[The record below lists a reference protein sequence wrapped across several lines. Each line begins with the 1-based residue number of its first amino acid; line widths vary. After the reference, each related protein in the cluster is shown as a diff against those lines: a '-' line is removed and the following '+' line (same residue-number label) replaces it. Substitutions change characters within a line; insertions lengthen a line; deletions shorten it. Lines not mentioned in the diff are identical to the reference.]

1 MIDKSLSQ
9 YQQNL
14 LEGTTLGALRKAGI
28 VDAPIQRNVISDP
41 IKKITAQT
49 PKVGDIRPAEEI
61 SFQPAAEIKTASPFK
76 FPTGEGLASFDQ
88 KKHSDLARA
97 FYDKTKAGGET
108 YLDKHIQAFLNR
120 PVGIADR
127 DQGGGGGQEGFNYLT
142 SSLAPGM
149 TSSIAPGMTLPALNT
164 ALTPFAQ
171 TSNEGATSFS
181 DTQMQ
186 HIYENADSDTKTFIT
201 NAIDKVDDIY
211 KGGDKWGIG
220 DMVKTGLTSAGKNY
234 AQKTVGGALA
244 KELGFTG
251 AVGGPIGMLLG
262 WLAGKLFD
270 KFTGVEKETKTPPWA
285 IEFDKTDDKDDTVE
299 DKIKKQEEIWDRDD
313 VDPADRGFTA
323 TGTYG
328 GNEVYSSDGS
338 SVDSETGDITNAD
351 GSHGGN
357 IVDEFVSEPAPAPA
371 PAPEPYTGGGSD
383 NGGGWSGSSG
393 RSDDSWSSSPFLKGG
408 RVNLTKGGR
417 VNLTKGGRVD
427 KALEGRSRD
436 I

>member
-1 MIDKSLSQ
+1 MAVDKSLSQ
-9 YQQNL
+9 YQQDL
-14 LEGTTLGALRKAGI
+14 LEGTTLGALRKAGVVSPQI
-28 VDAPIQRNVISDP
+28 PVQTPKVDIRW
-41 IKKITAQT
+41 QT

-61 SFQPAAEIKTASPFK
+61 SFQPAAEIKKASPFK
-76 FPTGEGLASFDQ
+76 LPTAKGLASFDQ
-88 KKHSDLARA
+88 RKYSDLARA
-97 FYDKTKAGGET
+97 FYDKTKAGGKT
-108 YLDKHIQAFLNR
+108 YLDKHVQNFL
-120 PVGIADR
+120 DR
-127 DQGGGGGQEGFNYLT
+127 FKYQNEGGDQKVIDIYG
-142 SSLAPGM
+142 SSLAPEM
-149 TSSIAPGMTLPALNT
+149 TSSIAPGITLPSLNT

-186 HIYENADSDTKTFIT
+186 NIYENADSDTKTFIT

-220 DMVKTGLTSAGKNY
+220 DMVKIGLTSAGRNY

-244 KELGFTG
+244 KELGFAG
-251 AVGGPIGMLLG
+251 AVGGPVGMFLG

-285 IEFDKTDDKDDTVE
+285 ISFDKTDDTVE
-299 DKIKKQEEIWDRDD
+299 DKIKKQEEIWDIDD
-313 VDPADRGFTA
+313 VDPAEQGFVPV
-323 TGTYG
+323 GTYG

-338 SVDSETGDITNAD
+338 SVDSETGDITNPD
-351 GSHGGN
+351 GTYGGN

-383 NGGGWSGSSG
+383 NGGGWSGSG
-393 RSDDSWSSSPFLKGG
+393 GYSDDSWSSSPFLKGG
-408 RVNLTKGGR
+408 RV
-417 VNLTKGGRVD
+417 D
-427 KALEGRSRD
+427 KALTGRSRD